1 MKTFIASGGSR
12 NRKRILD
19 AINVS
24 MNENFNI
31 KIYERLSLKLI
42 KKIIFCVDNKQ
53 ALFKFAL
60 ILYNSIFIS
69 INEIIKSGETF
80 FHSNSIKCCLCII

>member
-42 KKIIFCVDNKQ
+42 KKNYFFARTTNK
-53 ALFKFAL
+53 L
-60 ILYNSIFIS
+60 
-69 INEIIKSGETF
+69 
-80 FHSNSIKCCLCII
+80 CLNLL